1 MVADE
6 KMEED
11 LDFFLNNNVS
21 QKIVFNGQKK
31 IKKVGERKLRPYST
45 SRIKSRN
52 FLKNISYTGV
62 KEEDLYDRNFIFN
75 THFLI
80 TKNINPF
87 SLERK
92 IYDVKDREMIQ
103 MFWS

>member
-21 QKIVFNGQKK
+21 QNY
-31 IKKVGERKLRPYST
+31 LT
-45 SRIKSRN
+45 
-52 FLKNISYTGV
+52 NISYAGV
-62 KEEDLYDRNFIFN
+62 KEEDLYDRNFIFS

-87 SLERK
+87 SLQRK